1 MGNFGARSVP
11 CWGSWTIYKNCL
23 YCIALMCYSVSVNK
37 FAKEVAR
44 LRIIIKILLF
54 PIVLALTLLVAFCR
68 FFCLFSG
75 MVLGIVAFLLFLLG
89 IVVLFAG
96 RVDGF
101 IGFLVLAWLV
111 SPYGLPLAA
120 SWLTER
126 VADFNHM
133 LKSI

>member
-1 MGNFGARSVP
+1 M
-11 CWGSWTIYKNCL
+11 
-23 YCIALMCYSVSVNK
+23 
-37 FAKEVAR
+37 
-44 LRIIIKILLF
+44 RIIIKILLF

>member
-1 MGNFGARSVP
+1 M
-11 CWGSWTIYKNCL
+11 
-23 YCIALMCYSVSVNK
+23 
-37 FAKEVAR
+37 
-44 LRIIIKILLF
+44 
-54 PIVLALTLLVAFCR
+54 VLVLTVLVAFCR

-75 MVLGIVAFLLFLLG
+75 LILGILAGLLFLIGLL
-89 IVVLFAG
+89 VLFAG

-101 IGFLVLAWLV
+101 IGFMVLSWLV

-126 VADFNHM
+126 VADFNRM

>member
-1 MGNFGARSVP
+1 M
-11 CWGSWTIYKNCL
+11 
-23 YCIALMCYSVSVNK
+23 
-37 FAKEVAR
+37 
-44 LRIIIKILLF
+44 RIIIKILLF

-75 MVLGIVAFLLFLLG
+75 MVFGIAAFLLFLLG
-89 IVVLFAG
+89 SVVLFAG

-126 VADFNHM
+126 VADFKHM

>member
-1 MGNFGARSVP
+1 M
-11 CWGSWTIYKNCL
+11 
-23 YCIALMCYSVSVNK
+23 
-37 FAKEVAR
+37 
-44 LRIIIKILLF
+44 RIIIKILLF
-54 PIVLALTLLVAFCR
+54 PIVLALTLLVAFC
-68 FFCLFSG
+68 LFSG
-75 MVLGIVAFLLFLLG
+75 MVFGIAAFLLFLLG

>member
-1 MGNFGARSVP
+1 M
-11 CWGSWTIYKNCL
+11 
-23 YCIALMCYSVSVNK
+23 
-37 FAKEVAR
+37 
-44 LRIIIKILLF
+44 RIIIKILLF

-101 IGFLVLAWLV
+101 ICFLVLAWLV

>member
-1 MGNFGARSVP
+1 M
-11 CWGSWTIYKNCL
+11 
-23 YCIALMCYSVSVNK
+23 
-37 FAKEVAR
+37 
-44 LRIIIKILLF
+44 RIIIKILLF

-120 SWLTER
+120 SWLTGGG
-126 VADFNHM
+126 
-133 LKSI
+133 L

>member
-1 MGNFGARSVP
+1 M
-11 CWGSWTIYKNCL
+11 
-23 YCIALMCYSVSVNK
+23 
-37 FAKEVAR
+37 
-44 LRIIIKILLF
+44 RIIIKILLF

-68 FFCLFSG
+68 FFCLFTG

>member
-1 MGNFGARSVP
+1 M
-11 CWGSWTIYKNCL
+11 
-23 YCIALMCYSVSVNK
+23 
-37 FAKEVAR
+37 
-44 LRIIIKILLF
+44 RIIIKILLF

-75 MVLGIVAFLLFLLG
+75 MVLG

>member
-1 MGNFGARSVP
+1 M
-11 CWGSWTIYKNCL
+11 
-23 YCIALMCYSVSVNK
+23 
-37 FAKEVAR
+37 
-44 LRIIIKILLF
+44 RIIIKILLF

-89 IVVLFAG
+89 IEVLFAG

>member
-1 MGNFGARSVP
+1 M
-11 CWGSWTIYKNCL
+11 
-23 YCIALMCYSVSVNK
+23 
-37 FAKEVAR
+37 
-44 LRIIIKILLF
+44 RIIIKILLF
-54 PIVLALTLLVAFCR
+54 PIVLVLTLLVAFCR

-89 IVVLFAG
+89 LVVLFAG

>member
-1 MGNFGARSVP
+1 M
-11 CWGSWTIYKNCL
+11 
-23 YCIALMCYSVSVNK
+23 
-37 FAKEVAR
+37 
-44 LRIIIKILLF
+44 RIIIKILLF

-89 IVVLFAG
+89 IVVLCAG

>member
-1 MGNFGARSVP
+1 M
-11 CWGSWTIYKNCL
+11 
-23 YCIALMCYSVSVNK
+23 
-37 FAKEVAR
+37 
-44 LRIIIKILLF
+44 RIIIKILLF

-133 LKSI
+133 LKSILYKKADRARHSKRVPRPCS

>member
-1 MGNFGARSVP
+1 M
-11 CWGSWTIYKNCL
+11 
-23 YCIALMCYSVSVNK
+23 
-37 FAKEVAR
+37 
-44 LRIIIKILLF
+44 RILVKILLF
-54 PIVLALTLLVAFCR
+54 PIVLVLTLLVAFCR

>member
-1 MGNFGARSVP
+1 M
-11 CWGSWTIYKNCL
+11 
-23 YCIALMCYSVSVNK
+23 
-37 FAKEVAR
+37 
-44 LRIIIKILLF
+44 RIIIKILLF

-126 VADFNHM
+126 VVDFNHM

>member
-1 MGNFGARSVP
+1 M
-11 CWGSWTIYKNCL
+11 
-23 YCIALMCYSVSVNK
+23 
-37 FAKEVAR
+37 
-44 LRIIIKILLF
+44 RIIIKILLF

-111 SPYGLPLAA
+111 SPYGQPLAA

>member
-1 MGNFGARSVP
+1 M
-11 CWGSWTIYKNCL
+11 
-23 YCIALMCYSVSVNK
+23 
-37 FAKEVAR
+37 
-44 LRIIIKILLF
+44 RIIIKILLF

-75 MVLGIVAFLLFLLG
+75 MVLGIAAFLLFLLG

>member
-1 MGNFGARSVP
+1 M
-11 CWGSWTIYKNCL
+11 
-23 YCIALMCYSVSVNK
+23 
-37 FAKEVAR
+37 
-44 LRIIIKILLF
+44 RIIIKILLF
-54 PIVLALTLLVAFCR
+54 PIVLALSLLVAFCR

>member
-1 MGNFGARSVP
+1 M
-11 CWGSWTIYKNCL
+11 
-23 YCIALMCYSVSVNK
+23 
-37 FAKEVAR
+37 
-44 LRIIIKILLF
+44 RIIIKILLF

-68 FFCLFSG
+68 FFCMFSG

-120 SWLTER
+120 SWLMER

>member
-1 MGNFGARSVP
+1 M
-11 CWGSWTIYKNCL
+11 
-23 YCIALMCYSVSVNK
+23 
-37 FAKEVAR
+37 
-44 LRIIIKILLF
+44 RILLKILLF
-54 PIVLALTLLVAFCR
+54 PVVLVAFCR

-75 MVLGIVAFLLFLLG
+75 LILGILAGLLFLIGLL
-89 IVVLFAG
+89 VLFAG

-101 IGFLVLAWLV
+101 IGFMVLAWLV

-126 VADFNHM
+126 VADFNRM

>member
-1 MGNFGARSVP
+1 M
-11 CWGSWTIYKNCL
+11 
-23 YCIALMCYSVSVNK
+23 
-37 FAKEVAR
+37 
-44 LRIIIKILLF
+44 RIIIKILLF

-75 MVLGIVAFLLFLLG
+75 MVLGIVAFLWFLLG

>member
-1 MGNFGARSVP
+1 M
-11 CWGSWTIYKNCL
+11 
-23 YCIALMCYSVSVNK
+23 
-37 FAKEVAR
+37 
-44 LRIIIKILLF
+44 RIIIKILLF

-96 RVDGF
+96 RVGGF

>member
-1 MGNFGARSVP
+1 M
-11 CWGSWTIYKNCL
+11 
-23 YCIALMCYSVSVNK
+23 
-37 FAKEVAR
+37 
-44 LRIIIKILLF
+44 RIIIKILLF

-75 MVLGIVAFLLFLLG
+75 MVFGIAAFLLFLLG

-120 SWLTER
+120 SWLMER

>member
-1 MGNFGARSVP
+1 M
-11 CWGSWTIYKNCL
+11 
-23 YCIALMCYSVSVNK
+23 
-37 FAKEVAR
+37 
-44 LRIIIKILLF
+44 RIIIKILLF
-54 PIVLALTLLVAFCR
+54 PIVLALTLRVAFCR

>member
-1 MGNFGARSVP
+1 M
-11 CWGSWTIYKNCL
+11 
-23 YCIALMCYSVSVNK
+23 
-37 FAKEVAR
+37 
-44 LRIIIKILLF
+44 RIIIKILLF

-120 SWLTER
+120 CWLTER

>member
-1 MGNFGARSVP
+1 M
-11 CWGSWTIYKNCL
+11 
-23 YCIALMCYSVSVNK
+23 
-37 FAKEVAR
+37 
-44 LRIIIKILLF
+44 RIIIKILLF

-101 IGFLVLAWLV
+101 IGFLILAWLV

>member
-1 MGNFGARSVP
+1 M
-11 CWGSWTIYKNCL
+11 
-23 YCIALMCYSVSVNK
+23 
-37 FAKEVAR
+37 
-44 LRIIIKILLF
+44 RIIIKILLF

-75 MVLGIVAFLLFLLG
+75 RVLGIVAFLLFLLG

>member
-1 MGNFGARSVP
+1 M
-11 CWGSWTIYKNCL
+11 
-23 YCIALMCYSVSVNK
+23 
-37 FAKEVAR
+37 
-44 LRIIIKILLF
+44 RIIIKILLF

-101 IGFLVLAWLV
+101 IGFLVLSWLV
-111 SPYGLPLAA
+111 IPYGLPLAA

-126 VADFNHM
+126 LADFTPM
-133 LKSI
+133 RKSI

>member
-1 MGNFGARSVP
+1 M
-11 CWGSWTIYKNCL
+11 
-23 YCIALMCYSVSVNK
+23 
-37 FAKEVAR
+37 
-44 LRIIIKILLF
+44 RIIIKVLLS
-54 PIVLALTLLVAFCR
+54 PIVLALSVLVAFCR

-75 MVLGIVAFLLFLLG
+75 LVLGILAGLLFLLG
-89 IVVLFAG
+89 LVVLFAG

-101 IGFLVLAWLV
+101 IGFMLLAWLV

-126 VADFNHM
+126 VADFNQM

>member
-1 MGNFGARSVP
+1 
-11 CWGSWTIYKNCL
+11 
-23 YCIALMCYSVSVNK
+23 
-37 FAKEVAR
+37 
-44 LRIIIKILLF
+44 
-54 PIVLALTLLVAFCR
+54 
-68 FFCLFSG
+68 

>member
-1 MGNFGARSVP
+1 MV
-11 CWGSWTIYKNCL
+11 
-23 YCIALMCYSVSVNK
+23 
-37 FAKEVAR
+37 
-44 LRIIIKILLF
+44 
-54 PIVLALTLLVAFCR
+54 LTLLVAFCR

-75 MVLGIVAFLLFLLG
+75 VVLGIVASLLFLLG